1 MGLALIIGGGRT
13 IMNKGKT
20 EAMILLDLCAFAC
33 YADDGEDARGAFETA
48 CHLAEE
54 YSLPELE
61 AYRDFVMSLEAGRCS
76 PEKCKEN

>member
-1 MGLALIIGGGRT
+1 
-13 IMNKGKT
+13 MNKEKT
-20 EAMILLDLCAFAC
+20 AAMILLDLCAFAC
-33 YADDGEDARGAFETA
+33 YRDDGEDARGAFETA

-61 AYRDFVMSLEAGRCS
+61 AYRDFVMSLEASRCS